1 MFRLD
6 VSGNIAS
13 IFLKKDKSSF
23 TYFLQCLKF
32 SVFDWKSESSA
43 EDPYNQD
50 SMGTMECTLAEVIA
64 AKGRFDRGMA
74 PFRQALG
81 DSGVMCVYAE
91 EHTGLKDTI
100 TFEYTGSNLD
110 KKDLFS
116 ESDPFFTI
124 SRMNPDGSDTV
135 VYRSDYIKDEPSPAW
150 PPVTITSDKLC
161 NGDWSRRLKVEIFD
175 YNDSGEHD
183 FIGEYYTNL
192 EEMAEGEGFQIVT
205 WDVIN
210 EKRRLKKGED
220 YENSGTVILKSIKID
235 QV

>member
-1 MFRLD
+1 
-6 VSGNIAS
+6 
-13 IFLKKDKSSF
+13 
-23 TYFLQCLKF
+23 
-32 SVFDWKSESSA
+32 
-43 EDPYNQD
+43 
-50 SMGTMECTLAEVIA
+50 
-64 AKGRFDRGMA
+64 
-74 PFRQALG
+74 
-81 DSGVMCVYAE
+81 
-91 EHTGLKDTI
+91 
-100 TFEYTGSNLD
+100 
-110 KKDLFS
+110 
-116 ESDPFFTI
+116 
-124 SRMNPDGSDTV
+124 MNPDGSDTV